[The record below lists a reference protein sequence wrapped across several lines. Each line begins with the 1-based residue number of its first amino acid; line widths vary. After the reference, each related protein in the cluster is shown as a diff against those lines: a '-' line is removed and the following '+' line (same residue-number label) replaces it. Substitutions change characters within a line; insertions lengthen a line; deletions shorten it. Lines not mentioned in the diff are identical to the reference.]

1 MREQYH
7 CSGTNCV
14 RFIARGHSVIGA
26 CLIFLFYSL
35 CHSQSVPP
43 SPQTDEIQDNI
54 TKIDRGQIDNVK
66 KILPDLIAK
75 YQNTPGILYLQGRLA
90 SDGIEG
96 VKFYQSVVD
105 NFPKSEYA
113 DDALYRIYQYYY
125 AIGLYKTADLKLQ
138 QLKKEYPHSPH
149 ISGTTAVTIPHEEEP
164 AVNVAKKDTLI
175 ADTQK
180 INDTGSVS
188 AKPTPTPVPVTI
200 TYYTLQ
206 VGAFSTVSNAEKQKG
221 FFDDLG
227 YTTEITNKVRNGRSL
242 YLVWV
247 GNFKTAGEAM
257 QLGKEVKAKY
267 KIMGIVVEKY

>member
-1 MREQYH
+1 MKETDSSTTTVPTPSLRQRY
-7 CSGTNCV
+7 GYA
-14 RFIARGHSVIGA
+14 FF
-26 CLIFLFYSL
+26 CLAFLIHSL
-35 CHSQSVPP
+35 CIGQSATPP
-43 SPQTDEIQDNI
+43 EQTDEIKDNI
-54 TKIDRGQIDNVK
+54 LKVDRGQVDDVK

-125 AIGLYKTADLKLQ
+125 AIGLYKTADLKFS
-138 QLKKEYPHSPH
+138 QLKKDFPNSPH
-149 ISGTTAVTIPHEEEP
+149 LTGKPNITIPREEEP
-164 AVNVAKKDTLI
+164 AVNLSKKDTLA

-180 INDTGSVS
+180 IAESQPVS
-188 AKPTPTPVPVTI
+188 PPPATPPVI
-200 TYYTLQ
+200 TTSYTLQ
-206 VGAFSTVSNAEKQKG
+206 VGAFSTVSNAEKQKN

-227 YTTEITNKVRNGRSL
+227 YTTEITNKVRSGRSL

-247 GNFKTAGEAM
+247 GNFKSAGEAM
-257 QLGKEVKAKY
+257 QLSKEIKSKY
-267 KIMGIVVEKY
+267 KITGIVVEKY